1 MMQRHLS
8 DRGNIALHNIKVAA
22 VVVAAGRG
30 LRAGGDLP
38 KQYRSILGEPV
49 IRPSLAIFAKHAA
62 LSAVQPVIH
71 PDDAEL
77 FARAIHGFD
86 SLGLVILP
94 PVSGGASRQA
104 SVCAG
109 LEALEPHRPD
119 LVLVHDAARPFASAA
134 LVARAIA
141 AAQAS
146 GAAVPV
152 IPVADTV
159 KTVDAAGCVT
169 GTIDRAPLRLVQT
182 PQAFGFA
189 ALLDAH
195 RLAKAAGRD
204 DFTDDAALA
213 EWAGLTVTTF
223 EGEAG
228 NVKLTTNDDFA
239 RAEAAKLAALSDV
252 RTGFGFD
259 VHQFG
264 DGDHVMLGGV
274 RIAHPRGLSGHSD
287 ADVVLHAL
295 VDAILGALADGDI
308 GVHFPPSDPQ
318 WRGASSDRFLAFAVE
333 RLHARGGRI
342 AHLDVTVVC
351 EAPRV
356 GPHRDAIR
364 ARIAEI
370 AGIPVERVG
379 VKATTSEKMGF
390 TGRGE
395 GMAAFANATVRLP
408 WSE

>member
-1 MMQRHLS
+1 LENE
-8 DRGNIALHNIKVAA
+8 NIRVVA

-30 LRAGGDLP
+30 LRAGGDRP
-38 KQYRSILGEPV
+38 KQYRHILGEPV
-49 IRPSLAIFAKHAA
+49 IRPSLQTLARHGAIA
-62 LSAVQPVIH
+62 AVQPVIH
-71 PDDAEL
+71 ADDAAL
-77 FARAIHGFD
+77 YRAATA
-86 SLGLVILP
+86 GLDLLP
-94 PVSGGASRQA
+94 PVNGGAARQA
-104 SVCAG
+104 SVRAG
-109 LEALEPHRPD
+109 LEALEASRPD
-119 LVLVHDAARPFASAA
+119 LVLVHDAARPFASDA
-134 LVARAIA
+134 LITRAIA
-141 AAQAS
+141 AARAS

-159 KTVDAAGCVT
+159 KTVDAAGAVT
-169 GTIDRAPLRLVQT
+169 GTIDRAHLRMVQT

-189 ALLDAH
+189 ALLEAH
-195 RLAKAAGRD
+195 RRAQTAGRE
-204 DFTDDAALA
+204 DFTDDAALM
-213 EWAGLTVTTF
+213 EWAGCKVTTF

-228 NVKLTTNDDFA
+228 NVKLTTNEDFA

-264 DGDHVMLGGV
+264 AGDHVMLGGV
-274 RIAHPRGLSGHSD
+274 RVPHKQGLSGHSD
-287 ADVVLHAL
+287 ADVILHAL

-308 GVHFPPSDPQ
+308 GVHFPPTDPQ

-351 EAPRV
+351 EAPRI

-364 ARIAEI
+364 KRVAEI
-370 AGIPVERVG
+370 AGVSADRVG

-408 WSE
+408 WSGQ